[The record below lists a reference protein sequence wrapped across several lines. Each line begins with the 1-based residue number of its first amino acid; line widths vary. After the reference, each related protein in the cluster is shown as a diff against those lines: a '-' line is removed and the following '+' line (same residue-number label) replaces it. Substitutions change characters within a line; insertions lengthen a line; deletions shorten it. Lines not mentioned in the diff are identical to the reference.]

1 MGKKFKDLKIG
12 RKLLISY
19 GAIIF
24 LYIITVTASLLGIAK
39 TSNTLDVFY
48 QKAFAVSYTALDMK
62 ASVQGIGRCIL
73 DVATGVTAVS
83 YTHLDV
89 YKRQPFRYRIFGN
102 SKRPLG
108 LHRIRKACRA

>member
-62 ASVQGIGRCIL
+62 ASVQGIGRCC
-73 DVATGVTAVS
+73 
-83 YTHLDV
+83 H
-89 YKRQPFRYRIFGN
+89 RRYGQG
-102 SKRPLG
+102 KG
-108 LHRIRKACRA
+108 RKNCRGKGDGKHSC

>member
-39 TSNTLDVFY
+39 TSNTLDVFL
-48 QKAFAVSYTALDMK
+48 SE
-62 ASVQGIGRCIL
+62 GICSLLYGSGYEGIR
-73 DVATGVTAVS
+73 S
-83 YTHLDV
+83 
-89 YKRQPFRYRIFGN
+89 GN
-102 SKRPLG
+102 R
-108 LHRIRKACRA
+108 